1 MRSSSPL
8 WNYKKPKRIDINIKM
23 SDEAARTPLPPGRE
37 ADAYDRAIAGG
48 IVFLLIVA
56 ACAFAP
62 AVPFPLALQRH
73 AASLAG
79 CAVLLTIGFFAS
91 MGRGFPI
98 PPLPAATLTLAGG
111 FCFSVFLCSFF
122 EFGHSVGKATTAAA
136 AAGGL
141 VIISGA
147 ARSVARAHLG
157 NVLFAAI
164 CTLGSFIS
172 VIGLAEA
179 AGFDPLQTD
188 GYYNS
193 QEHPVATFGNPDA
206 VADFIAPI
214 ASIAAAIACARG
226 GWLRIA
232 ALACS
237 VLASAYVGIIGVL
250 YGYAAL
256 GLGLFITALLTILRV
271 RRGGAP
277 MANIYK
283 PVFISIALPAIACA
297 AAFFVSPVRNA
308 PVSEMIQ
315 SNPAA
320 PSQSLQSEGHWNI
333 PPTLEVRL
341 RIWASCIN
349 VIRSFAP
356 WGTLGGNF
364 SVGFAPFRDPRE
376 IQIST
381 HSVPFKGRT
390 DDAESIVNVAH
401 NDPVQLVTE
410 LGVVGLIILGL
421 FCMGL
426 WRWRKQQFFSATPNT
441 VAASA
446 GLAALFVAAC
456 FHSPFYEH
464 AAAAALGFVCLG
476 IIGAADASQP
486 ERLWGRA
493 GKSAGLALIICIPYI
508 TVLAGSAFYCDI
520 LMTAERMH
528 PLGGAER
535 LQLAA
540 NLDRDDERIPLAL
553 ARRFLVEGNK
563 SGAIQA
569 YGEALR
575 RHPYLMEALLQT
587 GVLLAQAGDLSGAS
601 IAFAN
606 CMRLDP
612 ENPILAFNR
621 AVLARDAKDDVA
633 AAAILQDSEKF
644 GVDQRQLRDWGFLF
658 YENKQY
664 ARAVPYLDR
673 WVAKNPTD
681 ADAYSKLG
689 ETFLKIGNRAAA
701 ELDLSKAHRLYT
713 LEHLSLGRLDAAEK
727 SNRQYKR
734 LTSEFDAGPDFLEAS
749 IFLVKGDADKS
760 AEILAKALA
769 AGRYID
775 KSFSELPELKILV
788 SNERLIKIAR
798 EMIR

>member
-1 MRSSSPL
+1 MT
-8 WNYKKPKRIDINIKM
+8 
-23 SDEAARTPLPPGRE
+23 DEAARIPIPPGRE

-48 IVFLLIVA
+48 IIFLLIVA
-56 ACAFAP
+56 AFAFAP

-79 CAVLLTIGFFAS
+79 CAVLLIIGFFAS
-91 MGRGFPI
+91 IGRGFPI

-111 FCFSVFLCSFF
+111 FCLSVFLSSFF
-122 EFGHSVGKATTAAA
+122 EFGHSVGKATSAAA
-136 AAGGL
+136 AAVGL

-147 ARSVARAHLG
+147 ARSAARAHLG

-164 CTLGSFIS
+164 CTIGSVIS
-172 VIGLAEA
+172 IIGLAEA

-193 QEHPVATFGNPDA
+193 REHPVATFGNPDA

-214 ASIAAAIACARG
+214 ACIAAAIACARG
-226 GWLRIA
+226 GILRIT

-237 VLASAYVGIIGVL
+237 ILAAAYIGIVGVL

-256 GLGLFITALLTILRV
+256 GFGLFIAALLTMLRV
-271 RRGGAP
+271 RRGGAQTREGVR
-277 MANIYK
+277 AVLK
-283 PVFISIALPAIACA
+283 PVFMNIALPAIACA
-297 AAFFVSPVRNA
+297 AAFFVSPVRNTTVA
-308 PVSEMIQ
+308 ESVSL
-315 SNPAA
+315 NPAGQ
-320 PSQSLQSEGHWNI
+320 SQSLQSKDHWNI
-333 PPTLEVRL
+333 PPALEVRL
-341 RIWASCIN
+341 RIWGSCIN

-381 HSVPFKGRT
+381 LQRT
-390 DDAESIVNVAH
+390 DNAESIVNVAH
-401 NDPVQLVTE
+401 NDPIQLVTE
-410 LGVVGLIILGL
+410 LGVVGLIVLGL
-421 FCMGL
+421 LCIGL

-441 VAASA
+441 VAAAS
-446 GLAALFVAAC
+446 GLAALFVASC

-476 IIGAADASQP
+476 IIGAADAAQP
-486 ERLWGRA
+486 ERLWGAA
-493 GKSAGLALIICIPYI
+493 GKSTGIALIVCIPYA

-520 LMTAERMH
+520 LMTAERMR

-540 NLDRDDERIPLAL
+540 SLDRDNERIPLAL
-553 ARRFLVEGNK
+553 ARRFLGEGNK

-575 RHPYLMEALLQT
+575 RHPYLLEALLQT

-612 ENPILAFNR
+612 ENPTLAFNR
-621 AVLARDAKDDVA
+621 AVLARDAKDDA
-633 AAAILQDSEKF
+633 TAAAILQDSEKF
-644 GVDQRQLRDWGFLF
+644 GVDQLQLRDWGFLF

-664 ARAVPYLDR
+664 TRAIPYLDR
-673 WVAKNPTD
+673 WVAKNPAD

-689 ETFLKIGNRAAA
+689 EAFLKIGNRASA

-713 LEHLSLGRLDAAEK
+713 IEHLSLGKLDAAER
-727 SNRQYKR
+727 SNKQYKR
-734 LTSEFDAGPDFLEAS
+734 LTNEFDAGPDFFEAAIS
-749 IFLVKGDADKS
+749 
-760 AEILAKALA
+760 LAKGNADAAAETLTKAHA

-775 KSFSELPELKILV
+775 KTFSELPELKELV
-788 SNERLIKIAR
+788 LNERLSKITR
-798 EMIR
+798 EMIRF